1 MRLIHLTSLLALAIA
16 QVPADCFGQSPSL
29 QAGTR
34 VPLAAQPDPKAGPG
48 YVPAAV
54 AESGDAAAGPTAPMP
69 YSSYELA
76 ATSARMVSNQDLVDP
91 NVMDPNLSVE
101 QRLAALEEAW
111 RKQKAAAERAD
122 QVKSEKPS
130 FQLGGQ
136 LQVDYLWVGQDTE
149 NRAVVNDAL
158 DAVDF
163 RRARL
168 VGRGEAFDI
177 LEYMIGFDFALA
189 DRVSFLDVW
198 VGVRDLPLLG
208 HARVGHFFEP
218 FSLERVTQNPRNTFM
233 ERSLL
238 DTFAPARNTG
248 IEAYDSLGTDDRATY
263 AIGWFATSADQFG
276 QQFSDT
282 GGQAVTARTTWL
294 PFWDD
299 ASDGGSFVHVG
310 AAYSFRTPP
319 TPSASSNPQQ
329 GVFRYESYPEAR
341 LRGPG
346 VLGPKTFV
354 NTGDIYAN
362 NSQLAG
368 CEFAWVAGPLFIQ
381 SEYGAVS
388 VDQIDGSQLFFDA
401 AYVNVSYFLTG
412 EHRTYNKLFGIIDR
426 VFPHENF
433 FRVRTADGSIGRG
446 KGAWEIA
453 GRYSFIDLNDANIQ
467 GGTMYDFT
475 IGLNWYLNAFT
486 RVKWELIQANL
497 NRGPV
502 GDSQAYIAG
511 MRFDIDF

>member
-1 MRLIHLTSLLALAIA
+1 MRLSHLTSLLLLAFA
-16 QVPADCFGQSPSL
+16 QIQADCFGQSPYL
-29 QAGTR
+29 PEGHPMPA
-34 VPLAAQPDPKAGPG
+34 AAQRYPVAGPG
-48 YVPAAV
+48 YVPAA
-54 AESGDAAAGPTAPMP
+54 AGESGYAATGLTAPLP
-69 YSSYELA
+69 YSAYGPA
-76 ATSARMVSNQDLVDP
+76 PTPARMASNQGPSDPSLV
-91 NVMDPNLSVE
+91 DPNLSVE
-101 QRLAALEEAW
+101 QRLALLEEAY
-111 RKQKAAAERAD
+111 RKQLKAAEKAD
-122 QVKSEKPS
+122 QAKSEKPS

-136 LQVDYLWVGQDTE
+136 LQVDYLWVGQDAE
-149 NRAVVNDAL
+149 NRAQVGNAQDAI
-158 DAVDF
+158 DF

-198 VGVRDLPLLG
+198 VGVRDLPILG

-218 FSLERVTQNPRNTFM
+218 FSLERITQNQRNTFM

-248 IEAYDSLGTDDRATY
+248 IEAYDSLGEEDRATY
-263 AIGWFATSADQFG
+263 AVGWFATSADQFG
-276 QQFSDT
+276 QQFTDT
-282 GGQAVTARTTWL
+282 GGQAITARTTWL
-294 PFWDD
+294 PYWDE

-319 TPSASSNPQQ
+319 KGRFN
-329 GVFRYESYPEAR
+329 YETYPEAR
-341 LRGPG
+341 LRPPPG
-346 VLGPKTFV
+346 SSPVIKPDPFV
-354 NTGDIYAN
+354 STGAIDAN
-362 NSQLAG
+362 YSHQAG
-368 CEFAWVAGPLFIQ
+368 CEFAWVAGPLYIQ
-381 SEYGAVS
+381 SEYCAVS
-388 VDQIDGSQLFFDA
+388 VDQIGGSQLFFDA

-412 EHRTYNKLFGIIDR
+412 ENRTYNKLFGMIDR
-426 VFPHENF
+426 VYPHENF
-433 FRVRTADGSIGRG
+433 FRVRTVDGSIGRG

-467 GGTMYDFT
+467 GGTLHDFT

-497 NRGPV
+497 NRAPV
-502 GDSQAYIAG
+502 GESQAYIAG

>member
-1 MRLIHLTSLLALAIA
+1 
-16 QVPADCFGQSPSL
+16 
-29 QAGTR
+29 
-34 VPLAAQPDPKAGPG
+34 
-48 YVPAAV
+48 
-54 AESGDAAAGPTAPMP
+54 
-69 YSSYELA
+69 
-76 ATSARMVSNQDLVDP
+76 
-91 NVMDPNLSVE
+91 
-101 QRLAALEEAW
+101 
-111 RKQKAAAERAD
+111 
-122 QVKSEKPS
+122 
-130 FQLGGQ
+130 
-136 LQVDYLWVGQDTE
+136 
-149 NRAVVNDAL
+149 
-158 DAVDF
+158 
-163 RRARL
+163 
-168 VGRGEAFDI
+168 
-177 LEYMIGFDFALA
+177 
-189 DRVSFLDVW
+189 
-198 VGVRDLPLLG
+198 
-208 HARVGHFFEP
+208 
-218 FSLERVTQNPRNTFM
+218 
-233 ERSLL
+233 
-238 DTFAPARNTG
+238 
-248 IEAYDSLGTDDRATY
+248 
-263 AIGWFATSADQFG
+263 
-276 QQFSDT
+276 
-282 GGQAVTARTTWL
+282 
-294 PFWDD
+294 
-299 ASDGGSFVHVG
+299 
-310 AAYSFRTPP
+310 
-319 TPSASSNPQQ
+319 
-329 GVFRYESYPEAR
+329 
-341 LRGPG
+341 
-346 VLGPKTFV
+346 V